1 MTATTTPFGPPRSSA
16 NLADEALSLLVGT
29 GFTLGLFLTMARF
42 QHGDASPPVAVL
54 EDFRAISLPPEVPPP
69 SPVVQP
75 EPVPASAT
83 VTGIDVAAAESPVR
97 IAVSVPILEAMPVPL
112 APPAIIRSAPTFT
125 EIRPKLDPATELQH
139 IFQVGE
145 VDQRPS
151 VLVNTAPF
159 IPRNVR
165 QRAEALR
172 VVLLMVVDA
181 HGQAANIRVLNSS
194 GNAAFDAL
202 IARCVQDEW
211 VFSPAIR
218 KGRRVKCLVQRAI
231 TISWTSTPFDS

>member
-1 MTATTTPFGPPRSSA
+1 MTATTTDFGPHRSSA

-29 GFTLGLFLTMARF
+29 GFTLGLFLTMAHF
-42 QHGDASPPVAVL
+42 QHGDASPPVAVF

-75 EPVPASAT
+75 ELVPASAT
-83 VTGIDVAAAESPVR
+83 ITGLDVAAAESPVR
-97 IAVSVPILEAMPVPL
+97 IALSVPILEALPVPL
-112 APPAIIRSAPTFT
+112 APPAIIRNAPSFA
-125 EIRPKLDPATELQH
+125 EIRPKPDLATELQH
-139 IFQVGE
+139 IFQVSE

-159 IPRNVR
+159 ISPLVR
-165 QRAEALR
+165 KRAEALR

-181 HGQAANIRVLNSS
+181 QGKAANIRVQSSS

-202 IARCVQDEW
+202 IVRCVQDEW
-211 VFSPAIR
+211 VFSPAVR

-231 TISWTSTPFDS
+231 TIRWTSTPFDN